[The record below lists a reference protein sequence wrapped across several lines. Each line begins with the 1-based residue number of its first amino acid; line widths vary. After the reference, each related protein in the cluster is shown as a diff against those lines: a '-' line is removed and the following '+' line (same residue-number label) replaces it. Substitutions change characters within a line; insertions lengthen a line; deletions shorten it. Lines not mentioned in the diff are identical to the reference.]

1 MTLFMIV
8 KATVV
13 LLSALLAARLLHRSC
28 AAVRHLTL
36 ATGFGLLLALPLASG
51 ITPVVV
57 AVHVPVPTGSRAL
70 LVGPVNEFT
79 LDLPER
85 PPSDGSATFG
95 FDRLLLTAWLAG
107 VLVSLVPV
115 LAGLVQLRGLRR
127 TGLPNA
133 RAQAIATTL
142 AAETGLRRVSLV
154 LSHPRVTG
162 PITCGVFR
170 PIIVFPPDADDWSD
184 QAIYRALRHE
194 LEHIRR
200 RDWLSLSVSRV
211 VCACYWFHPLVWV
224 AWRRLVLEAERAC
237 DDAVLLQR
245 ENASAYAT
253 LLVTIAERQS
263 GNVLPPL
270 LAMARHGDL
279 TMRVASLLDPT
290 ARRGRAGRAI
300 VTASITVAL
309 MIIAV
314 TAPLTMKAQAGQS
327 ERLEFEVASVK
338 RNTSASEESQ
348 FRPTP
353 GRFSA
358 RNVTLKMLVTYAYSL
373 REFQVIGGPD
383 WISEHRYD
391 IDATA
396 VNGAAWQLQARM
408 LQSLLADRFK
418 LTLHREKRE
427 LPVYSLRVAVGGPR
441 ISTSPPGRC
450 LKAEPAAPI
459 APADRSKACGFMGM
473 GRDSLQA
480 TAVTM
485 SIAAEGLSMVLDRMV
500 IDRTDLPAEFD
511 IALKWNSVDGPS
523 IFTAIQEQLGLRLE
537 ADRGPVEVVVIERVE
552 QPSEN

>member
-13 LLSALLAARLLHRSC
+13 LLSALLAARLLHRSR
-28 AAVRHLTL
+28 AAVRHLAL

-57 AVHVPVPTGSRAL
+57 AVPVPVPTGPRAS
-70 LVGPVNEFT
+70 LVEPVNEFT
-79 LDLPER
+79 LGVPER

-95 FDRLLLTAWLAG
+95 FDRLLLTVWLAG

-127 TGLPNA
+127 TGLPSA

-142 AAETGLRRVSLV
+142 AAEIGLHRSSLV
-154 LSHPRVTG
+154 VSHPHVTG

-170 PIIVFPPDADDWSD
+170 PIIVFPSDADDWSD
-184 QAIYRALRHE
+184 QAIYGALRHE

-200 RDWLSLSVSRV
+200 RDWLSHCVSRI

-237 DDAVLLQR
+237 DDAVLQR
-245 ENASAYAT
+245 ENASAYAS
-253 LLVTIAERQS
+253 LLVAIAQRQS
-263 GNVLPPL
+263 SNVLPL
-270 LAMARHGDL
+270 LLTMARRGDLAM
-279 TMRVASLLDPT
+279 RVSSLLDST
-290 ARRGRAGRAI
+290 VRRGRAGRGI
-300 VTASITVAL
+300 VTASIAVAL
-309 MIIAV
+309 MIVAV
-314 TAPLTMKAQAGQS
+314 TAPLTMKAQAGQL

-338 RNTSASEESQ
+338 RNTSASDERQ

-373 REFQVIGGPD
+373 RDFQVIGGPD

-441 ISTSPPGRC
+441 ISPSPQGRC

-485 SIAAEGLSMVLDRMV
+485 PIAAEGLSMALDRMV
-500 IDRTDLPAEFD
+500 IDRTGLPGEFD
-511 IALKWNSVDGPS
+511 IALKWNSVEGPS
-523 IFTAIQEQLGLRLE
+523 IFTAIQELLGLRLE